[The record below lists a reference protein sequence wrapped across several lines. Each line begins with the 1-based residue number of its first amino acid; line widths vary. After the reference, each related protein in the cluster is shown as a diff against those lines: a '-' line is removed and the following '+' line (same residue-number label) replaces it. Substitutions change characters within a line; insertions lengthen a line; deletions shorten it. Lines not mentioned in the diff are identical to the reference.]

1 VAKRKQSP
9 PLEDTLPSALQLDDA
24 LPAAEPTPGNAGDLA
39 GFREHVAQL
48 GETHVR
54 KLPWRDPRAEPGEAP
69 AVVAIEIPLAEPGAG
84 YATRHVEC
92 RLTVAQADALGRV
105 RSALEATGARVHT
118 AAAGSPRPVQSAA
131 DAIRWLLE
139 SIASDPGD
147 PGNPGDPKLFL
158 AK

>member
-1 VAKRKQSP
+1 MAKRKQSP

-39 GFREHVAQL
+39 GFREHVAEL

-69 AVVAIEIPLAEPGAG
+69 AVVAIEVPLADPGTG

-139 SIASDPGD
+139 GIASAEETADEPADGTER
-147 PGNPGDPKLFL
+147 
-158 AK
+158 